1 MNENALNAKASKTP
15 REYWFNVKKNWQLY
29 LLLLPVA
36 LWFLIWAYKPM
47 LGLIIAFKDY
57 DAAYGMFGSDFV
69 GFDNFV
75 TLIAGGQS
83 NQFWQAFRNTF
94 IISAYGLLFGFPIPI
109 ILALFFNPE
118 RAHLWFMYAIIAIYI
133 ALPFISKMAKNL
145 TKKEEDLF
153 IILWLFF
160 NGICYVLKLMI
171 GTSITYQV
179 PIISGTYYLGYF
191 LIGHIIYKRYKN
203 YKEKEKLKD
212 YNKLLLLTFIAS
224 NAIILI
230 VTLIMSEVTGTYYKK
245 YFTYIN
251 IFTVLNSLAVFLYIL
266 INFKDLKPNI
276 SEFINKVAPYSL
288 GIYLVHGIFLD
299 ILKEV
304 INLNN
309 ISSLIAIPI
318 FTIVLFIIS
327 YFVIKGL
334 KQIPKIDYHIL
345 CLL

>member
-1 MNENALNAKASKTP
+1 MIKRDQKLDFMRVLAMFLVIVIHLANCYCREMDSISNFSYLIACLFNGMARVSVPIFFMISGALLIP
-15 REYWFNVKKNWQLY
+15 KKHPKEKY
-29 LLLLPVA
+29 LNRIKKMVIVLVIWTLTY
-36 LWFLIWAYKPM
+36 LIWQYFFLDIKPNN
-47 LGLIIAFKDY
+47 IFA
-57 DAAYGMFGSDFV
+57 
-69 GFDNFV
+69 
-75 TLIAGGQS
+75 
-83 NQFWQAFRNTF
+83 
-94 IISAYGLLFGFPIPI
+94 LL
-109 ILALFFNPE
+109 FNPE

-160 NGICYVLKLMI
+160 NGICYVIKLII
-171 GTSITYQV
+171 GTSVTYNV

-191 LIGHIIYKRYKN
+191 LIGHIIYKRYQN
-203 YKEKEKLKD
+203 YKEKGNLKN
-212 YNKLLLLTFIAS
+212 YNKLLLFTFTVS
-224 NAIILI
+224 NIVILVI
-230 VTLIMSEVTGTYYKK
+230 TLIMSEVTGTYYKRF
-245 YFTYIN
+245 FTYIN
-251 IFTVLNSLAVFLYIL
+251 VFTALNSLAVFIYIL
-266 INFKDLKPNI
+266 INLKPLNSSI
-276 SEFINKVAPYSL
+276 NAFINKVAPYSL

-334 KQIPKIDYHIL
+334 KQIPKINKYI
-345 CLL
+345 C

>member
-1 MNENALNAKASKTP
+1 MSKRDQTLDFMRVLAMFLVIVIHLANCYCREMDSISNASYLFACLFNGMARVSVPIFFMISGALLIPKKQSKEKYLN
-15 REYWFNVKKNWQLY
+15 RIKKMVIVLGIWTLVY
-29 LLLLPVA
+29 
-36 LWFLIWAYKPM
+36 LIWQYFFSGIKP
-47 LGLIIAFKDY
+47 
-57 DAAYGMFGSDFV
+57 
-69 GFDNFV
+69 DN
-75 TLIAGGQS
+75 
-83 NQFWQAFRNTF
+83 
-94 IISAYGLLFGFPIPI
+94 

-118 RAHLWFMYAIIAIYI
+118 RAHLWFMYAIITIYI

-251 IFTVLNSLAVFLYIL
+251 IFTVLNSLSVFIYIL
-266 INFKDLKPNI
+266 INLKDLKPNI
-276 SEFINKVAPYSL
+276 SNFINKVAPYSL
-288 GIYLVHGIFLD
+288 GIYLIHGIFLD
-299 ILKEV
+299 ILKKL
-304 INLNN
+304 INLNS
-309 ISSLIAIPI
+309 IPSLIAIPI
-318 FTIVLFIIS
+318 FTCVLFIIS
-327 YFVIKGL
+327 YFSIKGL
-334 KQIPKIDYHIL
+334 KQIPKINKYI
-345 CLL
+345 C

>member
-1 MNENALNAKASKTP
+1 MSKRDQTLDFMRVLAMFLVIVIHVARCYCREMDSISNASYLFACLFNGMARVSVPIFFMISGALLIPKKQSKEKYLN
-15 REYWFNVKKNWQLY
+15 RIKKMVIVLGIWTLVY
-29 LLLLPVA
+29 
-36 LWFLIWAYKPM
+36 LIWQYFFSGIKP
-47 LGLIIAFKDY
+47 
-57 DAAYGMFGSDFV
+57 
-69 GFDNFV
+69 DN
-75 TLIAGGQS
+75 
-83 NQFWQAFRNTF
+83 
-94 IISAYGLLFGFPIPI
+94 

-118 RAHLWFMYAIIAIYI
+118 RAHLWFMYAIITIYI

-251 IFTVLNSLAVFLYIL
+251 IFTVLNSLSVFIYIL
-266 INFKDLKPNI
+266 INLKDLKPNI
-276 SEFINKVAPYSL
+276 SNFINKVAPYSL
-288 GIYLVHGIFLD
+288 GIYLIHGIFLD
-299 ILKEV
+299 ILRKL
-304 INLNN
+304 INLNS
-309 ISSLIAIPI
+309 IPSLIAIPI
-318 FTIVLFIIS
+318 FTCVLFIIS
-327 YFVIKGL
+327 YFSIKGI
-334 KQIPKIDYHIL
+334 KQIPKINKYI
-345 CLL
+345 C